1 MKAVI
6 YARYSSDNQRE
17 ESIEGQLRECTAYC
31 QKNDITI
38 LRTYIDRAMSAKT
51 DHRPDFQRMIR
62 DSAKGLFDVIIVWKL
77 DRFARNRYDS
87 AHYKAQLRKYGVK
100 VLSATENISDG
111 PEGIILESMLEGMA
125 EYYSAELSEKVIR
138 GHTENALKCKYNGGT
153 PTFGYV
159 IDKDK
164 YYQIDPHTAPVVLES
179 YIRYDQG
186 ATMKEV
192 MEYMAENGFT
202 TIRGRKID
210 LNFIARMLKNRKYI
224 GEYSYRHIVTPGGIP
239 AIVPQDL
246 FDRVQQRLEQ
256 NRKAPARHKA
266 EDDYLLTT
274 KLFCGTCGAMMVG
287 ESGTSASKGR
297 KYHYYRC
304 VNTKKHKTCNAK
316 HKSVRKIPLEN
327 AVVNATMVK
336 VMDDHFVEYIADRV
350 MELQSQE
357 SSELPTLRQQL
368 AETERGIENMLNA
381 IQMGIINASTKQR
394 LDELEERK
402 KDIELRII
410 QEEIKKPLLSR
421 EDVTF
426 WICRFRKLDVDK
438 LDERRRLIDS
448 FVNSVTIFDDHI
460 LITFNY
466 RDGET
471 RLDFSDI
478 ESSDLQSVGGPQKRT
493 RLMSCPFLR
502 PPRAEGP
509 LRSLGSKCSGRQSR
523 PSAKVFTRAETAFS
537 AQIRCAPFPATAP
550 CFPQQ
555 CSRDTKRRTACPVRR
570 FFRRSEQAQ
579 LLGISPAACRFPGHR
594 LRQLPQEG
602 GWLRGGG
609 EDQLLP
615 GTSQPDEEQAPLLLH
630 VRRTARGL
638 QRQRH
643 GGEAGQEH
651 RREFQPLGA
660 VERHQPHGAGG
671 PVFPGCPLEVR
682 LLAQDQG
689 VPEAVKVL
697 VEHRCV
703 PQPLQGR
710 GGAVLGLPLLHQL
723 PGLFGPNP
731 GQPFLRPVQP
741 GLQDAVAP
749 HGLPQG
755 RRIQR
760 VCGLA
765 EGLGFLNE
773 VRRAVPQQPQGGLQ
787 RRTVRRHQQNTEKR
801 QGTPDCRIVQKILPP
816 GD

>member
-31 QKNDITI
+31 EKNNITI

-51 DHRPDFQRMIR
+51 DHRPDFQRMIK

-100 VLSATENISDG
+100 VLSATENISEG

-164 YYQIDPHTAPVVLES
+164 CYQIDPHTAPVVLES
-179 YIRYDQG
+179 FTRYANG

-192 MEYMAENGFT
+192 MQYLVESGFT
-202 TIRGRKID
+202 TVRGRKID
-210 LNFIARMLKNRKYI
+210 LNFISRLLKNRKYI

-246 FDRVQQRLEQ
+246 FDRVQQRLEV

-304 VNTKKHKTCNAK
+304 VNTKKNKTCSAK
-316 HKSVRKIPLEN
+316 HKSVRKLPLEN
-327 AVVNATMVK
+327 AVVSATMAK
-336 VMDDHFVEYIADRV
+336 VMNDDFVEYIADAV
-350 MELQSQE
+350 MELQGKE
-357 SSELPTLRQQL
+357 SSELPALRQQL

-381 IQMGIINASTKQR
+381 IQMGIINQSTKQR

-402 KDIELRII
+402 KEIELHII

-426 WICRFRKLDVDK
+426 WICRFRKLDVSK
-438 LDERRRLIDS
+438 LEERRRLIDS
-448 FVNSVTIFDDHI
+448 FVNSVTIFDDYI

-466 RDGET
+466 KDGET
-471 RLDFSDI
+471 RLDFKDI
-478 ESSDLQSVGGPQKRT
+478 ESSNLQSVGGPIEASN
-493 RLMSCPFLR
+493 LDASIF
-502 PPRAEGP
+502 
-509 LRSLGSKCSGRQSR
+509 
-523 PSAKVFTRAETAFS
+523 FTFT
-537 AQIRCAPFPATAP
+537 
-550 CFPQQ
+550 
-555 CSRDTKRRTACPVRR
+555 D
-570 FFRRSEQAQ
+570 
-579 LLGISPAACRFPGHR
+579 IS
-594 LRQLPQEG
+594 
-602 GWLRGGG
+602 
-609 EDQLLP
+609 
-615 GTSQPDEEQAPLLLH
+615 
-630 VRRTARGL
+630 
-638 QRQRH
+638 
-643 GGEAGQEH
+643 
-651 RREFQPLGA
+651 
-660 VERHQPHGAGG
+660 
-671 PVFPGCPLEVR
+671 
-682 LLAQDQG
+682 
-689 VPEAVKVL
+689 
-697 VEHRCV
+697 
-703 PQPLQGR
+703 
-710 GGAVLGLPLLHQL
+710 
-723 PGLFGPNP
+723 PGLF
-731 GQPFLRPVQP
+731 VT
-741 GLQDAVAP
+741 
-749 HGLPQG
+749 G
-755 RRIQR
+755 RTHCPLGN
-760 VCGLA
+760 VCGLIVQNIPA
-765 EGLGFLNE
+765 ETNTASMLYRL
-773 VRRAVPQQPQGGLQ
+773 RRASSDSQSPLLFRCRPSCPEIACHDRPSKDFPILKLFSTNRRLLGRAEPKATDHIGSRGGLPWFIQ
-787 RRTVRRHQQNTEKR
+787 MIEPQTYIAQKGGVESA
-801 QGTPDCRIVQKILPP
+801 PADCAGL
-816 GD
+816 

>member
-31 QKNDITI
+31 KKNDITI

-51 DHRPDFQRMIR
+51 DHRPDFQRMIK

-164 YYQIDPHTAPVVLES
+164 CYQIDPHTAPVVLES

-202 TIRGRKID
+202 TVRGRKID
-210 LNFIARMLKNRKYI
+210 LNFIARLLKNRKYI

-304 VNTKKHKTCNAK
+304 VNTKKNKTCNAK

-327 AVVNATMVK
+327 AVVNATMAK
-336 VMDDHFVEYIADRV
+336 LMDDHFVEYIADRV

-357 SSELPTLRQQL
+357 SSELPALRQQL

-410 QEEIKKPLLSR
+410 QEEIKKPRLSR

-478 ESSDLQSVGGPQKRT
+478 ESSDLQSVGGPK
-493 RLMSCPFLR
+493 S
-502 PPRAEGP
+502 
-509 LRSLGSKCSGRQSR
+509 
-523 PSAKVFTRAETAFS
+523 V
-537 AQIRCAPFPATAP
+537 
-550 CFPQQ
+550 
-555 CSRDTKRRTACPVRR
+555 
-570 FFRRSEQAQ
+570 
-579 LLGISPAACRFPGHR
+579 
-594 LRQLPQEG
+594 
-602 GWLRGGG
+602 
-609 EDQLLP
+609 
-615 GTSQPDEEQAPLLLH
+615 
-630 VRRTARGL
+630 
-638 QRQRH
+638 
-643 GGEAGQEH
+643 
-651 RREFQPLGA
+651 
-660 VERHQPHGAGG
+660 
-671 PVFPGCPLEVR
+671 
-682 LLAQDQG
+682 
-689 VPEAVKVL
+689 
-697 VEHRCV
+697 
-703 PQPLQGR
+703 
-710 GGAVLGLPLLHQL
+710 
-723 PGLFGPNP
+723 
-731 GQPFLRPVQP
+731 
-741 GLQDAVAP
+741 
-749 HGLPQG
+749 
-755 RRIQR
+755 
-760 VCGLA
+760 
-765 EGLGFLNE
+765 
-773 VRRAVPQQPQGGLQ
+773 
-787 RRTVRRHQQNTEKR
+787 
-801 QGTPDCRIVQKILPP
+801 KIL
-816 GD
+816 